1 MTDGCTMT
9 VFPSFHPIPN
19 QPQRPLPARLSP
31 PPQGPYLCAVQT
43 LPAPYLTP
51 EALTTFIRTALAE
64 DVGDGD
70 HSALAAIP
78 AAARNRAHLLVKDD
92 GVLAGMALAPLIF
105 AEVDPALTMTPLLA
119 DGTRV
124 QHGDIAFTVEGPAR
138 SILTAERLVLNCMQ
152 RMSGIATHTAH
163 LNTLVAGTRAK
174 LLDTRKTTPNFRL
187 CEKWAV
193 LIGGGVNHRYG
204 LFDMIILKDNHV
216 DYAGSIGAAIAATH
230 AYLREKGLQLPI
242 EVETRSLAEVQL
254 ALDAGGIDR
263 IMLDNMPPEQ
273 LREAVALV
281 AGRFPTE
288 ASGGIT
294 EQTIGEVARTGVD
307 YISVGALTHSV
318 KSLDL
323 SLKAF

>member
-1 MTDGCTMT
+1 MQT
-9 VFPSFHPIPN
+9 PS
-19 QPQRPLPARLSP
+19 A
-31 PPQGPYLCAVQT
+31 PYS
-43 LPAPYLTP
+43 YLTP
-51 EALTTFIRTALAE
+51 EALTAFIRTALAE

-78 AAARNRAHLLVKDD
+78 AAARNRAHLLVK
-92 GVLAGMALAPLIF
+92 GEGLLAGMALAPLIF
-105 AEVDPALTMTPLLA
+105 AEVDASLTMTPLLT
-119 DGTRV
+119 DGDRV
-124 QHGDIAFTVEGPAR
+124 KHGDIAFTVEGPAR

-152 RMSGIATHTAH
+152 RMSGIATYTAH
-163 LNTLVAGTRAK
+163 LNTLLAGTNAR

-216 DYAGSIGAAIAATH
+216 DYAGGIAQAIAATH
-230 AYLREKGLQLPI
+230 AYLTQTGRQLPI
-242 EVETRSLAEVQL
+242 EIETRSLDEVQQ
-254 ALDAGGIDR
+254 ALNAGGIDR

-273 LREAVALV
+273 LREAVALI

-294 EQTIGEVARTGVD
+294 EKTIAEVAGTGVD

-323 SLKAF
+323 SLKAY

>member
-1 MTDGCTMT
+1 VASLARFGQR
-9 VFPSFHPIPN
+9 SFHS
-19 QPQRPLPARLSP
+19 QRP
-31 PPQGPYLCAVQT
+31 GPYLCAVHIP
-43 LPAPYLTP
+43 PASYLTP

-64 DVGDGD
+64 DMGDGD

-78 AAARNRAHLLVKDD
+78 ADARNRAHLLVK
-92 GVLAGMALAPLIF
+92 GEGLLAGMALAPLIF
-105 AEVDPALTMTPLLA
+105 NEVHPSLQMTALLA
-119 DGTRV
+119 DGTPV
-124 QHGDIAFTVEGPAR
+124 KYGDIAFTIEGPAR

-152 RMSGIATHTAH
+152 RMSGIATYTAH
-163 LNTLVAGTRAK
+163 LNTLLAGTGAK

-216 DYAGSIGAAIAATH
+216 DYAGGVAQAIAATH
-230 AYLREKGLQLPI
+230 AYLAETGRQLPI
-242 EVETRSLAEVQL
+242 EIETRSLAEVQQ
-254 ALDAGGIDR
+254 ALDTGGITR
-263 IMLDNMPPEQ
+263 IMLDNMPPDQ
-273 LREAVALV
+273 LREAVALIG
-281 AGRFPTE
+281 GRYPTE

-294 EQTIGEVARTGVD
+294 EQTIAEVARTGVD

-323 SLKAF
+323 SLKAY